1 MHRKTNLIVG
11 AICGALCVSS
21 VLAYGAEVQSSFER
35 ERAEVLER
43 YGGEQVE
50 VCVATKDIEV
60 GDVLGSANTETR
72 LWLGELLPEGAVFSI
87 EDMQG
92 KPASSP
98 IFKGEV
104 VTQQRFEKSE
114 HVALQVPDGLC
125 AVSVPAKSVSAVGG
139 SVEAGSY
146 VDVYA
151 TSSAATDL
159 IASSVLVLSTSST
172 EEQEKSGEEDI
183 AWVTLAIEP
192 DLVKEVIAAAQKSE
206 LYFVLPSGEETVDE
220 ESGEDVLASG
230 TADSEGMEDMQK
242 ETGGEEGDMPEEAPL
257 AADANEGY
265 GGTASEEAGG
275 VSSSDAIRGSEKS
288 NVNSNA
294 TGNVPSR
301 TA

>member
-139 SVEAGSY
+139 SVEAGSH

-172 EEQEKSGEEDI
+172 EEQEKSGEGDI
-183 AWVTLAIEP
+183 TWVTLAIEP

-230 TADSEGMEDMQK
+230 TADSEGMEDIQK
-242 ETGGEEGDMPEEAPL
+242 ETGGEKGDMLGDAPL
-257 AADANEGY
+257 ATDANKGH
-265 GGTASEEAGG
+265 GGASSEEAGG

>member
-1 MHRKTNLIVG
+1 MHRKANLIAGV
-11 AICGALCVSS
+11 ICGALCVSS
-21 VLAYGAEVQSSFER
+21 VLAYGAEVQSSFEK

-43 YGGEQVE
+43 YGGDQVE

-60 GDVLGSANTETR
+60 GDVLGSTNTETR

-87 EDMQG
+87 EDIQG

-114 HVALQVPDGLC
+114 HVALQVPNGLC

-146 VDVYA
+146 VNVYA
-151 TSSAATDL
+151 TSSTATDL
-159 IASSVLVLSTSST
+159 IASNVLVLSTSST
-172 EEQEKSGEEDI
+172 EEQEKSEEDI

-206 LYFVLPSGEETVDE
+206 LYFVLPSGEETVYE
-220 ESGEDVLASG
+220 ESDEGVLSSG
-230 TADSEGMEDMQK
+230 TAKSEGAEDMQ
-242 ETGGEEGDMPEEAPL
+242 EEMNGEEGGVQGDAPSS
-257 AADANEGY
+257 
-265 GGTASEEAGG
+265 TSASEEHKGAVPEEEGG
-275 VSSSDAIRGSEKS
+275 VSGSNAVEGSEKS

-294 TGNVPSR
+294 TGYAPSR

>member
-139 SVEAGSY
+139 SVEAGSH

-220 ESGEDVLASG
+220 ESGEDVLPSG

-257 AADANEGY
+257 AADANEEH

>member
-139 SVEAGSY
+139 SVEAGSH

-183 AWVTLAIEP
+183 TWVTLAIEP

-242 ETGGEEGDMPEEAPL
+242 ETGGEEGDMLEDAPL
-257 AADANEGY
+257 ATDANEGH
-265 GGTASEEAGG
+265 GGASSEEAGG
-275 VSSSDAIRGSEKS
+275 VSNFDAIRGSEKS